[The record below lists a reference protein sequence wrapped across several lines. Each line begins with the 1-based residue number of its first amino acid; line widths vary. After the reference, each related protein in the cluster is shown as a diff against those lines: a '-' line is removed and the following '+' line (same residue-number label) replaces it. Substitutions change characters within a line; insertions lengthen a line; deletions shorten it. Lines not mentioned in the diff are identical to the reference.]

1 MQTLFNLLSATVSL
15 YTTICFVRIIFTWI
29 PQLNYSAIG
38 QFLSAICDP
47 WLNLFSRIPL
57 RIGGLD
63 FTPMLSIG
71 VLTLISSLL
80 KNIAATGRIYVG
92 GILANLV
99 SLVWAVFSSIALI
112 LFITLLVRLLVMV
125 FSKKSNY
132 YNSPWIRFDN
142 ALNPLVFKLS
152 RPFSRGKNI
161 SYKTALIISTIM
173 LCVLLVLGQILTAKI
188 IELIILL
195 PF

>member
-38 QFLSAICDP
+38 QILSAICDP

-57 RIGGLD
+57 RIAGLD

-99 SLVWAVFSSIALI
+99 SLIWAVISSIAI
-112 LFITLLVRLLVMV
+112 IFFIALLVRLLVMA

-132 YNSPWIRFDN
+132 YNSPWTRFDN
-142 ALNPLVFKLS
+142 ALNPIVFKLS
-152 RPFSRGKNI
+152 RPFSRGKSI
-161 SYKTALIISTIM
+161 SYRTALIISAIM
-173 LCVLLVLGQILTAKI
+173 LFILLIAGQILTAKI
-188 IELIILL
+188 IDLIILL